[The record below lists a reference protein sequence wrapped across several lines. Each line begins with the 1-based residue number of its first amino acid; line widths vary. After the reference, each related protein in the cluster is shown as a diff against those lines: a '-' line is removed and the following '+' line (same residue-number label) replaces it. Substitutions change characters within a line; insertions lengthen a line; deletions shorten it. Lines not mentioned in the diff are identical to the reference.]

1 MQMALDLAEKARG
14 ATSPNPLVGCVIVSP
29 DGHVVGK
36 GYHHKAGEPHA
47 EINAMDDAGEKTAGA
62 TAYVTLEPC
71 SHYGRTGPC
80 CEALIKAGI
89 KKVVAA
95 ATDPN
100 PRVSGR
106 GFRRLEEAGVLI
118 LLGIPHRVEEAD
130 GVAEA
135 VLLAGIVVQIEGLD
149 EVLINEPGLTLAYKA
164 GAEHLPQ
171 QAEGRVRDAV
181 GAGLAGLL
189 MVIEH
194 AKADIIHD
202 AVEIVRHHKAAGDPD
217 VRPDDLQQRRC
228 KHVVRMELAGMGEA
242 ICRNFHNSNTSFS
255 FFGNSISHFAKKE
268 QRKAPAVGGQP
279 GQRYTLTRFLVDLGE
294 HFCVAARQLSRNN
307 QLCGCTTI
315 DSANAGHVALFIN
328 DLSIAVR
335 HIFCRIV
342 ELICIDYTIH
352 ISLDALSIE
361 LLSERIRIV
370 FSREGKRNNLVS
382 NVDQILGFLQFI
394 QNPLFFY
401 CDFSSFAPSLFPYSS
416 ILVQVRLFTVVSA
429 VSL

>member
-130 GVAEA
+130 GIAQA
-135 VLLAGIVVQIEGLD
+135 VLLAGVVVQVKGLD
-149 EVLINEPGLTLAYKA
+149 KVFIDEPGLTLPHQPRAQ
-164 GAEHLPQ
+164 HPPQ
-171 QAEGRVRDAV
+171 QAKGRVGHAV
-181 GAGLAGLL
+181 GAVLPGLL
-189 MVIEH
+189 MVVEH
-194 AKADIIHD
+194 PKADIVHD
-202 AVEIVRHHKAAGDPD
+202 AVKIVRHGKAAGDLD
-217 VRPDDLQQRRC
+217 IRAQNLQ
-228 KHVVRMELAGMGEA
+228 
-242 ICRNFHNSNTSFS
+242 
-255 FFGNSISHFAKKE
+255 
-268 QRKAPAVGGQP
+268 
-279 GQRYTLTRFLVDLGE
+279 
-294 HFCVAARQLSRNN
+294 
-307 QLCGCTTI
+307 
-315 DSANAGHVALFIN
+315 
-328 DLSIAVR
+328 
-335 HIFCRIV
+335 
-342 ELICIDYTIH
+342 
-352 ISLDALSIE
+352 
-361 LLSERIRIV
+361 
-370 FSREGKRNNLVS
+370 
-382 NVDQILGFLQFI
+382 
-394 QNPLFFY
+394 
-401 CDFSSFAPSLFPYSS
+401 
-416 ILVQVRLFTVVSA
+416 
-429 VSL
+429 